1 MALVV
6 AVYTLI
12 VLSCMILRL
21 LLLLIFN
28 HNTIFLAMKMAV
40 ASGKVT
46 AFNPSQDVWPL
57 YVKRLG
63 HVFTAN
69 GITEE
74 PKK

>member
-1 MALVV
+1 
-6 AVYTLI
+6 
-12 VLSCMILRL
+12 
-21 LLLLIFN
+21 
-28 HNTIFLAMKMAV
+28 MKMAV